1 MKDISIFFVNSLV
14 KKLPKYIKSFVYAN
28 EVLTISVNFMHIR
41 KILLFLKKHSTTQY
55 KVLVDMTA
63 VDYLSKDFRFEVVYT
78 LLSIRFN
85 SRLIIKM
92 VINEL
97 DTPESISTLYPS
109 SN

>member
-1 MKDISIFFVNSLV
+1 
-14 KKLPKYIKSFVYAN
+14 
-28 EVLTISVNFMHIR
+28 MHIR